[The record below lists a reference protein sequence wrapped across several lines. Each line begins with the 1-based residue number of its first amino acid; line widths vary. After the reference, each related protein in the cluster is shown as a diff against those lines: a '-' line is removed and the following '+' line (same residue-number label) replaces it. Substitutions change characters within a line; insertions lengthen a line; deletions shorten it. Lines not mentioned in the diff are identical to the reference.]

1 MLPIRHLGKFPV
13 ASNEIGVDRKSPIP
27 AYAQVKRRLHAMI
40 VGWRDGSARFYGDE
54 ALSAM
59 FGVSRVTV
67 RRALDQLVDEGYL
80 VRRRGVGTYVATDK
94 IDEHLNAE
102 VDFFDQW
109 AGSGRTLRAK
119 VIATDIRPAPAAV
132 ALMLDISPGSP
143 VLYIERLRTA
153 DASPVAFDVRYVLEE
168 FRKPLT
174 REVIARKSILDVL
187 RTRHQLGRVDYRIE
201 AGLASG
207 DERTDHLGLLPGDPI
222 IIRKLHY
229 LNAAGKGLMCGHS
242 VYRAD
247 EVRFAI
253 SLPLDPKLSKG
264 SRPSSG
270 KFADLI
276 PEFRQH

>member
-1 MLPIRHLGKFPV
+1 MSAPDL
-13 ASNEIGVDRKSPIP
+13 SVDRKSPIP
-27 AYAQVKRRLHAMI
+27 AYAQVKRRLQAII

-54 ALSAM
+54 DLSAM

-67 RRALDQLVDEGYL
+67 RRAVDQLVDEGYL
-80 VRRRGVGTYVATDK
+80 VRRRGIGTYVATDK

-109 AGSGRTLRAK
+109 AVSGRVLKAK
-119 VIATDIRPAPAAV
+119 VLAADIRPAPAAV
-132 ALMLDISPGSP
+132 AELLNVAPASP

-153 DASPVAFDVRYVLEE
+153 DGSPIAFDVRYVLEE

-201 AGLASG
+201 AALASG
-207 DERTDHLGLLPGDPI
+207 GERADYLSLAPGDPV

-229 LNAAGKGLMCGHS
+229 VSATGKGLMCGQS

-253 SLPLDPKLSKG
+253 SLPLDTGAAKG
-264 SRPSSG
+264 VPLNCG
-270 KFADLI
+270 AIPDLI
-276 PEFRQH
+276 PEFRRH